1 MKVQCN
7 YYEHSWPN
15 YPNKFYCCQVASQ
28 QIVDDQE
35 LEFIG
40 NHLNCKTSNDV
51 TFIYFCNCNLNKLPK
66 NLSKVFPNL
75 NIISI
80 YNSKLKTIC
89 KNDLSGFKQLKI
101 FRCFNND
108 IEFVPGDLF
117 EDSKCMEWIEFYINK
132 KLKIIEPNLLDKLE
146 NLKCVNLERNLNH
159 NIEFTV
165 WNSPTSTLDEVKNDL
180 AEKFFALDLPSLKD
194 FIMKQKD
201 PLKELKKYLTKVK
214 TTDANIKILELRIEI
229 TENSIQNGLLGD
241 LKRFLQNENVK
252 DFKIII
258 GSKEFMVHKFLL
270 TIRSPTLAET
280 FSKNPDADNL
290 KLIDITKEMFEKIL
304 KFLYT
309 DELPDEAG
317 MNYVQLFGA
326 AGRLQI
332 IELKNFAVKK
342 ILENIS
348 NLNALELLT
357 MANRYK
363 HDELIHAAFQE
374 VKKNYPKIDF
384 KQEWSKDPKKITTI
398 IEALRKKEGAIK
410 RAESEFKSLLI

>member
-15 YPNKFYCCQVASQ
+15 YPNKFYCCEVRSQ

-75 NIISI
+75 NIIVIS
-80 YNSKLKTIC
+80 YSKLKTIC
-89 KNDLSGFKQLKI
+89 KNDLSGFKKLKI
-101 FRCFNND
+101 FSCCNND
-108 IEFVPGDLF
+108 IEFVPGNLF
-117 EDSKCMEWIEFYINK
+117 EDLRCLEWITFYINK
-132 KLKIIEPNLLDKLE
+132 KLKIIEPNLLNKLE
-146 NLKCVNLERNLNH
+146 NLKCVHLEKNLNH

-180 AEKFFALDLPSLKD
+180 AEKFFALDLPSVKD

-214 TTDANIKILELRIEI
+214 TTKANEKILKLKNEI
-229 TENSIQNGLLGD
+229 TKDSIQNDLLGD
-241 LKRFLQNENVK
+241 LKKFLQNENVK

-270 TIRSPTLAET
+270 AARSPTLAET
-280 FSKNPDADNL
+280 FSENPDAESL
-290 KLIDITKEMFEKIL
+290 KLIDITEEMFEKIL

-309 DELPDEAG
+309 DELPGEAG

-332 IELKNFAVKK
+332 IELKNFAVEK

-363 HDELIHAAFQE
+363 NDELIHAAFEE
-374 VKKNYPKIDF
+374 VKKKYPEIPF
-384 KQEWSKDPKKITTI
+384 KDDWSKDPERIKKV
-398 IEALRKKEGAIK
+398 IEALRKKEEAIK

>member
-15 YPNKFYCCQVASQ
+15 YPNKFYCCFVASQ

-51 TFIYFCNCNLNKLPK
+51 TSIYFLNCNLNKLPK

-75 NIISI
+75 NIIKI
-80 YNSKLKTIC
+80 QNSKLKTIC
-89 KNDLSGFKQLKI
+89 KNDLSGFKQLKL
-101 FRCFNND
+101 FHCYNND
-108 IEFVPGDLF
+108 IEFVPGNLF
-117 EDSKCMEWIEFYINK
+117 EDSKCMEWITIYENN
-132 KLKIIEPNLLDKLE
+132 KLKIIEPNLLDKLQ
-146 NLKCVNLERNLNH
+146 NLKRVDLRGYLNH

-165 WNSPTSTLDEVKNDL
+165 WNSPKSTLDEVKNDL
-180 AEKFFALDLPSLKD
+180 AEKFFALDLPSVKD
-194 FIMKQKD
+194 FIMKQED

-214 TTDANIKILELRIEI
+214 TTDANEKILKLKNEI
-229 TENSIQNGLLGD
+229 TKDSIQNGLLGD

-270 TIRSPTLAET
+270 AARCPTLAET
-280 FSKNPDADNL
+280 FSKNPDADSL
-290 KLIDITKEMFEKIL
+290 KLIDITEEMFEKIL

-332 IELKNFAVKK
+332 IELKNFAVEK

-363 HDELIHAAFQE
+363 HDELIQAAFKE
-374 VKKNYPKIDF
+374 VKKKYPEIPF
-384 KQEWSKDPKKITTI
+384 KNEWFKDPERVVMV
-398 IEALRKKEGAIK
+398 IEAFLKKEGAI
-410 RAESEFKSLLI
+410 RRITTEYENLIL